1 MVQGGNPQIILVDFL
16 SCVGAVEGLR
26 SLRQPEYSEY
36 STTEDTP
43 IDLGGKTVLCEGI
56 GKWRCGSRGREKMR
70 D

>member
-1 MVQGGNPQIILVDFL
+1 MVQRGNPQIILVDFL

-43 IDLGGKTVLCEGI
+43 IDLGDKTVVRAQGNGDAEVEGER
-56 GKWRCGSRGREKMR
+56 K
-70 D
+70 

>member
-1 MVQGGNPQIILVDFL
+1 MVQRGNPQIILVDFL

-43 IDLGGKTVLCEGI
+43 IDLGDKTVV
-56 GKWRCGSRGREKMR
+56 RA
-70 D
+70 